1 MEKIKYE
8 SKEEQFYSHMG
19 EITRNYS
26 TDYSTPHKWPFAI
39 HS

>member
-8 SKEEQFYSHMG
+8 SKEEQQFYSHMG

-26 TDYSTPHKWPFAI
+26 TDTPHKWPFAI